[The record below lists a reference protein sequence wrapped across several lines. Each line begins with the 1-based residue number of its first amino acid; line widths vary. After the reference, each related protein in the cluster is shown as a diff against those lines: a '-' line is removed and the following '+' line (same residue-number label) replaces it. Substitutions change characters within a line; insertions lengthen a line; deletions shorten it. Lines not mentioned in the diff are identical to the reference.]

1 MVSFIIMDVDHSCQY
16 IYDIA
21 KRILTWAPEGSE
33 VVLVGSE
40 DKLIDEIPLDAR
52 IKFISKPANKGRL
65 AGWYTG
71 THASTGDM
79 LCLLHGDC
87 ELTAA
92 AFNKMQE
99 KLTESER
106 IGAVAPRTGNE
117 LFAGQKSDADLS
129 DGVQDFPRIQGGF
142 TNAALL
148 LQEFCLLLPRDIMLK
163 AVENLEDKVYHSS
176 CYASILLSW
185 GIAVQG
191 RFLAVADTVVE
202 HYINGSEDS
211 EQFVKADEGKFIAEY
226 QTQWL
231 YSSNIRR
238 DILAMMAPKHPQIA
252 VLDIGCAYGGNLM
265 LIGSYLPQAQLY
277 GLDID
282 ERSVQ
287 IAAAYGTVLCTDIEK
302 LEKNEWKGKF
312 DYILIGDCLEH
323 LRDPWQTLKKIGSY
337 LKPTGEVIISLPNVN
352 HISVLRG
359 LLEGKFQYV
368 PAGILDKTHLRFF
381 TKDSIGELL
390 MAADLVG
397 ISGQIR
403 MAKLSKE
410 EENLYNKLKKYKI
423 ADKHL
428 EEFIAYQYVFKAR
441 PRLLTSIIILN
452 KDLLSYTKMLIESIR
467 RYTEAGS
474 YELIVVD
481 NGSHDGS
488 IEWLKEQP
496 DVQLI
501 ANKENVGF
509 PKGCNQGLEIAQGQE
524 IMFLNN
530 DVVVTTN
537 WLTNLRQ
544 ALYSAPAVGAVGPV
558 TNECSNLQKI
568 DVPYVNEKTTY
579 SMERMQD
586 FAAEYNKG
594 NPKKWHKWM
603 MLVGFCLLF
612 KREVYEKIGGMDE
625 AYSPGN
631 YEDDDFCLRIRKAG
645 YEILV
650 CKDTFIHH
658 FGNRTFAVLE
668 EEWINA
674 YKNQLLKNR
683 AYFCQ
688 KWGLQDE
695 SYHNYRT
702 FLLDMEFEDEPL
714 RIIEYNTGSTMDLY
728 ILGSLCSQGEISGT
742 TDNMADLKMGSSYP
756 LVYVPE
762 FAALPT
768 VLTGEYNL
776 IIIAEDI
783 DKYGAD
789 GINMIDRLEKYLA
802 VGGWLVTVKNG
813 QLLRMQKE

>member
-16 IYDIA
+16 LYDIA
-21 KRILTWAPEGSE
+21 KRILTWAPVGSE
-33 VVLVGSE
+33 AILVGSE
-40 DKLIDEIPLDAR
+40 DKLIDAPPPDAR

-65 AGWYTG
+65 AGWYIG
-71 THASTGDM
+71 VHASTGDM

-106 IGAVAPRTGNE
+106 IGAVAPRTGNAYM
-117 LFAGQKSDADLS
+117 FASQKSDADLS
-129 DGVQDFPRIQGGF
+129 DGVQDFPQIQGGV
-142 TNAALL
+142 TNAVLF

-163 AVENLEDKVYHSS
+163 AVENLENKVYRSS

-185 GIAVQG
+185 GIAAQG
-191 RFLAVADTVVE
+191 RFLAVADIVVE
-202 HYINGSEDS
+202 HYITGSEDS
-211 EQFVKADEGKFIAEY
+211 VQFFKEDEGKFVAEY
-226 QTQWL
+226 QTHWL

-238 DILAMMAPKHPQIA
+238 DILAMMAPKHPEIT

-287 IAAAYGTVLCTDIEK
+287 IASAYGTVLCADIEK
-302 LEKNEWKGKF
+302 LEKNEWQRKF

-368 PAGILDKTHLRFF
+368 PAGILDRTHLRFF

-390 MAADLVG
+390 MAAELTG

-403 MAKLSKE
+403 AAKLSKE
-410 EENLYNKLKKYKI
+410 EEDLYNKLKKYKI

-558 TNECSNLQKI
+558 TNACSNLQKI
-568 DVPYVNEKTTY
+568 DVPYENTVH
-579 SMERMQD
+579 SMEKMQN
-586 FAAEYNKG
+586 FAIEYNKS
-594 NPKKWHKWM
+594 NPQKWHKWM

-674 YKNQLLKNR
+674 YKNHLLKNR

-695 SYHNYRT
+695 SYHNYST
-702 FLLDMEFEDEPL
+702 FLLDMEFADEPL

-728 ILGSLCSQGEISGT
+728 ILGSLCPRGEITGT
-742 TDNMADLKMGSSYP
+742 TDNMADLKIGSSYP

-762 FAALPT
+762 FAAFPT

-783 DKYGAD
+783 NKYGTD